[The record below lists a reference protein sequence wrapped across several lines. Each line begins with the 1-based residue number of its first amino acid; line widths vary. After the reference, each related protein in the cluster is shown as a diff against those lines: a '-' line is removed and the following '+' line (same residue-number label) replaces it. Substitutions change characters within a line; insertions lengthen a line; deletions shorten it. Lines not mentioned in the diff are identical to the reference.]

1 MKQNGFSLIELL
13 AVVAILGIIAT
24 VAYPPYLS
32 HLQAG
37 YRLDAQRIL
46 LEQSHL
52 LERRYSRHGE
62 YPASLDISS
71 SSHYDFNYQRV
82 DAQTDAYLLTAAP
95 KTTGFPCGSLTLN
108 QQGLKTAEGGE
119 QCWAD

>member
-1 MKQNGFSLIELL
+1 VKQNGFSLIELL
-13 AVVAILGIIAT
+13 VVVAILGIIAT
-24 VAYPPYLS
+24 IAYPPYLR

-52 LERRYSRHGE
+52 LERSYSRQGE
-62 YPASLDISS
+62 YPANLNINS
-71 SSHYDFNYQRV
+71 SSHYDFSYQRV
-82 DAQTDAYLLTAAP
+82 EAQTDAYLLTAAP

-108 QQGLKTAEGGE
+108 QQGMKTAEGGDR
-119 QCWAD
+119 CWAD

>member
-13 AVVAILGIIAT
+13 VVVAVLGIIAAI
-24 VAYPPYLS
+24 AYPPYLS

-52 LERRYSRHGE
+52 LERSYSRQGE
-62 YPASLDISS
+62 YPASFNIAS
-71 SSHYDFNYQRV
+71 SSHYDFSYQRV
-82 DAQTDAYLLTAAP
+82 DAQTDAYLLTASP

-108 QQGLKTAEGGE
+108 QQGIKTAAGGAT
-119 QCWAD
+119 CWAD